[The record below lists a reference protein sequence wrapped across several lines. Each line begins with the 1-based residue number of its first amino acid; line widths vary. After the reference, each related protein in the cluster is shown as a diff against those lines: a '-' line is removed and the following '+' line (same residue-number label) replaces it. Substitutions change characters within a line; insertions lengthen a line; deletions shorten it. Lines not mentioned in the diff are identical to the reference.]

1 MTTDENTDLSSLSEK
16 NLVMFHTFEDD
27 TMCCNSL
34 NPTKT
39 LKIHQVYDCG
49 KTNEFEFLLFS
60 YYK

>member
-34 NPTKT
+34 NPKKNTKNSSS
-39 LKIHQVYDCG
+39 I
-49 KTNEFEFLLFS
+49 
-60 YYK
+60 